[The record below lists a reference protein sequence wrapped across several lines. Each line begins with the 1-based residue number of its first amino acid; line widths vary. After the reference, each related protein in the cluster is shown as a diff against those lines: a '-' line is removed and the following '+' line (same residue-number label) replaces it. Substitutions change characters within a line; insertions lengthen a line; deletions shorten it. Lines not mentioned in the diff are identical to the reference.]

1 MKNLVFTSAGH
12 REFRDKDNKPLLNN
26 NPIDMW
32 TKGLKDFDLVTY
44 CYDDSDIG
52 KDKSNLWIH
61 RPGFTKYQNFNH
73 YASFYPKHLE
83 QYDYVW
89 VVDDDMFMSTDD
101 INKMFQMM
109 EDYNLDLAQPSIS
122 LDGMNYV
129 QMFSHDS
136 RYTLRYTNYV
146 ECCAMLLSKRGLKKV
161 KRTFSETV
169 TGWGWDALVS
179 DMILEKENVAVL
191 DSVQAYHG
199 MSMSSINKVLPR
211 ELHKV
216 EGKKLLEKYD
226 KLNVLQRREVLS
238 GIELNGKH
246 LDITLYTPEAKTQY
260 VVKVNLGDKI
270 TWEPKLIQRK

>member
-1 MKNLVFTSAGH
+1 MKNLVFTSAGQ
-12 REFRDKDNKPLLNN
+12 REFRDKDNKPLVNN
-26 NPIDMW
+26 NPINEW

-52 KDKSNLWIH
+52 KDKSNLWIR

-129 QMFSHDS
+129 QIFAHDS

-146 ECCAMLLSKRGLKKV
+146 ECCAMLLSKRGLEKV

-211 ELHKV
+211 ELHRV
-216 EGKKLLEKYD
+216 EGKNLLEKYD
-226 KLNVLQRREVLS
+226 KLNVLERREVLS

-246 LDITLYTPEAKTQY
+246 LDITFYKPEAETQY
-260 VVKVNLGDKI
+260 IVKVNLGDKI
-270 TWEPKLIQRK
+270 TWKPTLIQRK

>member
-1 MKNLVFTSAGH
+1 VKNLVFTSAGQ
-12 REFRDKDNKPLLNN
+12 REFRDKDNKPLVNN
-26 NPIDMW
+26 NPINEW

-44 CYDDSDIG
+44 CYDDTDIG
-52 KDKSNLWIH
+52 KDKSNLWIR

-109 EDYNLDLAQPSIS
+109 EDYNLDLAQSSIS

-129 QMFSHDS
+129 QMFAHDS

-146 ECCAMLLSKRGLKKV
+146 ECCAMLLSKRGLEKV

-211 ELHKV
+211 ELHRV
-216 EGKKLLEKYD
+216 EGKKLLEKYN
-226 KLNVLQRREVLS
+226 KLNVLERREVLS

-246 LDITLYTPEAKTQY
+246 LDITFYKPEAETQY
-260 VVKVNLGDKI
+260 IVKVNLGDKI
-270 TWEPKLIQRK
+270 TWKPALIQRK

>member
-1 MKNLVFTSAGH
+1 MKNLVFTSAGQ
-12 REFRDKDNKPLLNN
+12 REFRDKDNKPLVNN
-26 NPIDMW
+26 NPINEW

-52 KDKSNLWIH
+52 KDKSNLWIR

-129 QMFSHDS
+129 QMFAHDS

-146 ECCAMLLSKRGLKKV
+146 ECCAMLLSKRGLEKV

-211 ELHKV
+211 ELHRV
-216 EGKKLLEKYD
+216 EGKKLLEKYN
-226 KLNVLQRREVLS
+226 KLNVLERREVLS

-246 LDITLYTPEAKTQY
+246 LDITFYKPEAETQY
-260 VVKVNLGDKI
+260 IVKVNLGDKI
-270 TWEPKLIQRK
+270 TWKPALIQRK

>member
-1 MKNLVFTSAGH
+1 MKNLVFTSAGQ
-12 REFRDKDNKPLLNN
+12 REFRDKDNKPLVNN
-26 NPIDMW
+26 NPINEW

-52 KDKSNLWIH
+52 KDKSNLWIR

-129 QMFSHDS
+129 QIFAHDS

-146 ECCAMLLSKRGLKKV
+146 ECCAMLLSKRGLEKV

-211 ELHKV
+211 ELHRV
-216 EGKKLLEKYD
+216 EGKNLLEKYD
-226 KLNVLQRREVLS
+226 KLNVLERREVLS

-246 LDITLYTPEAKTQY
+246 LDITFYKPEAETQY
-260 VVKVNLGDKI
+260 IVKVKLGDKI
-270 TWEPKLIQRK
+270 TWKPTLIQRK

>member
-1 MKNLVFTSAGH
+1 MKNLVFTSAGQ
-12 REFRDKDNKPLLNN
+12 REFRDKDNKPFVNN
-26 NPIDMW
+26 NPINEW

-44 CYDDSDIG
+44 CYDDRDIG
-52 KDKSNLWIH
+52 KDKSNLWIR

-129 QMFSHDS
+129 QIFAHDS

-146 ECCAMLLSKRGLKKV
+146 ECCAMLLSKRGLEKV

-211 ELHKV
+211 ELHRV
-216 EGKKLLEKYD
+216 EGKNLLEKYN
-226 KLNVLQRREVLS
+226 KLNVLERREVLS

-246 LDITLYTPEAKTQY
+246 LDITFYKPEAETQY
-260 VVKVNLGDKI
+260 IVKVNLGDKI
-270 TWEPKLIQRK
+270 TWKPTLIQRK